1 MAEKSFIQIRNDV
14 RKIIDSG
21 GTKEAINLYLS
32 KNGMTVNDFKEKNKS
47 LGNRSLANIARTGI
61 GQGLMFGFGDE
72 ATAGIKALF
81 GGDYDEAL
89 QKERQQIDVFRDK
102 YPKTAIGTEIG
113 GAVVPTVA
121 GLLASPFTGGS
132 SGVATTTGTISRL
145 APLIAKLTGKA
156 GSLKRG
162 TAVGAGQGAVYG
174 AGTATGDLQDR
185 SEGAGGGALLGAPLG
200 AVSTAVGKYF
210 IPSAFEGAKRRLSDL
225 GLLRKE
231 GVDLTLGQKAG
242 NIFRRAEDAL
252 SSTFVLGDLIKN
264 AKSMQT
270 DQFNRAV
277 YNRALKEIGEKL
289 DDDIEI
295 GSDSLKQVN
304 EKISKYYK
312 QVHEGLELDQ
322 NSVTTMLDDFDT
334 ILLQASEEAN
344 LTDAMLEEAEKQ
356 INGKIKRRIIN
367 GEMTGAKIQEA
378 QSALKQKIR
387 DLSRSTDDSAR
398 DLFNVLI
405 KVNKSFDDILINAN
419 PSKAGQKKAVDK
431 AFSLSLVTTKAKVNA
446 GDKELFTPA
455 QLSRAIKQSDLSKF
469 SQNFAKGDAPMQD
482 LSGAGVRELSG
493 TVPDSGTAYRSTMG
507 HAVMGNLGLSGA
519 GYAGGALSGLY
530 DPNLALYAMGG
541 VPLLSAYT
549 KSGMRNINRFSPNI
563 NLPLGTE
570 NIARTGLLRG
580 AMLPATPYQ
589 E

>member
-1 MAEKSFIQIRNDV
+1 M
-14 RKIIDSG
+14 
-21 GTKEAINLYLS
+21 
-32 KNGMTVNDFKEKNKS
+32 
-47 LGNRSLANIARTGI
+47 
-61 GQGLMFGFGDE
+61 
-72 ATAGIKALF
+72 
-81 GGDYDEAL
+81 
-89 QKERQQIDVFRDK
+89 
-102 YPKTAIGTEIG
+102 
-113 GAVVPTVA
+113 
-121 GLLASPFTGGS
+121 
-132 SGVATTTGTISRL
+132 
-145 APLIAKLTGKA
+145 
-156 GSLKRG
+156 
-162 TAVGAGQGAVYG
+162 
-174 AGTATGDLQDR
+174 
-185 SEGAGGGALLGAPLG
+185 
-200 AVSTAVGKYF
+200 
-210 IPSAFEGAKRRLSDL
+210 
-225 GLLRKE
+225 
-231 GVDLTLGQKAG
+231 
-242 NIFRRAEDAL
+242 
-252 SSTFVLGDLIKN
+252 
-264 AKSMQT
+264 
-270 DQFNRAV
+270 
-277 YNRALKEIGEKL
+277 
-289 DDDIEI
+289 
-295 GSDSLKQVN
+295 
-304 EKISKYYK
+304 
-312 QVHEGLELDQ
+312 HEGLELDQ

-378 QSALKQKIR
+378 QSALKQKMR

-446 GDKELFTPA
+446 GEKELFTPS

-493 TVPDSGTAYRSTMG
+493 TVADSGTAYRSSMG
-507 HAVMGNLGLSGA
+507 NAVMGNLGLSGA
-519 GYAGGALSGLY
+519 GYGVGATTGLY

-541 VPLLSAYT
+541 IPLLSAYT
-549 KSGMRNINRFSPNI
+549 KSGMRNLNRFTPTINI
-563 NLPLGTE
+563 PRGTE